1 MSRRLAV
8 LASLLAGTLP
18 ASAAHGFETLRGGL
32 VAEQACEAF
41 QSFRK
46 QTNPGGARLE
56 VDRRYEVL
64 GRNQADGE
72 WLQVLVPGAQPA
84 QRWVEETCGRMVPA
98 SGAGDFLPFFDDV
111 DDGPGDPSPPAPPLD
126 AFDRAVLEV
135 CGAWGSRPRAQT
147 FRAMLD
153 RPELQAEVGRI
164 HEALGGAPASLP
176 RFKDELT
183 SVWFAAGGFVHV
195 LCGEPE
201 PEGVGGLHYRGRYLE
216 LQEEGLAGLAGEA
229 ECPETKAEIEP
240 PVYTLGVR
248 FRLPGS
254 RALQADCRTGYAHD
268 LGAGDLLI
276 QATMAYRANRRAS
289 NAEMC
294 LHEVATPG
302 APPYLAVFVARD
314 DAVRTFYPDAT
325 PACDGGGHPAGCL
338 CGG

>member
-1 MSRRLAV
+1 MRRPAV
-8 LASLLAGTLP
+8 ALSLLAGTLP
-18 ASAAHGFETLRGGL
+18 AATPRAFETLRGEL
-32 VAEQACEAF
+32 VAAQGCEAF

-46 QTNPGGARLE
+46 RTNPDGARLDA
-56 VDRRYEVL
+56 DRRYEVL
-64 GRNQADGE
+64 ARNQAGGE

-84 QRWVEETCGRMVPA
+84 QRWVKETCGRLIPA
-98 SGAGDFLPFFDDV
+98 PGTGAFRPFFDDV

-126 AFDRAVLEV
+126 AFDRAVLDV

-153 RPELQAEVGRI
+153 RPELQAEVERI
-164 HEALGGAPASLP
+164 HEALGRTPASLP

-195 LCGEPE
+195 FCGEPE
-201 PEGVGGLHYRGRYLE
+201 PGGVGGLHYRGRYLE

-229 ECPETKAEIEP
+229 DCPETEPEIEP
-240 PVYTLGVR
+240 PVYTFGLR
-248 FRLPGS
+248 YRMPAS
-254 RALQADCRTGYAHD
+254 RTLQADCRTGYAYD

-276 QATMAYRANRRAS
+276 QATTAYGANRGAAD
-289 NAEMC
+289 AEMC